1 MAKIIV
7 KVVSVFIL
15 LAFLSGCATTSNLVW
30 YHPTKTLEEAQQDAY
45 DCEYR
50 AKSLA
55 YTRANQ
61 YPYESSAGLGG
72 AMASGVMSG
81 AIQGSTM
88 SSEYS
93 RCMQAKGFY
102 LRSREELNQSQYQSP
117 QHQVKQVDSKEIEA
131 FKEYMEK
138 MINENPKVY
147 GKVNVGIDKDAYP
160 GSDYWLKDSNG
171 KKYYFSTK
179 AELDGLLVILA
190 ESKTKQ

>member
-1 MAKIIV
+1 MEVAIK
-7 KVVSVFIL
+7 KRFMLFIFSL
-15 LAFLSGCATTSNLVW
+15 FLSGCATSNLVW
-30 YHPTKTLEEAQQDAY
+30 YHPTKTLGEAQQEAY

-88 SSEYS
+88 NSEYS

-102 LRSREELNQSQYQSP
+102 LRPKEELIQSRSNQP
-117 QHQVKQVDSKEIEA
+117 H
-131 FKEYMEK
+131 
-138 MINENPKVY
+138 
-147 GKVNVGIDKDAYP
+147 
-160 GSDYWLKDSNG
+160 
-171 KKYYFSTK
+171 
-179 AELDGLLVILA
+179 
-190 ESKTKQ
+190 